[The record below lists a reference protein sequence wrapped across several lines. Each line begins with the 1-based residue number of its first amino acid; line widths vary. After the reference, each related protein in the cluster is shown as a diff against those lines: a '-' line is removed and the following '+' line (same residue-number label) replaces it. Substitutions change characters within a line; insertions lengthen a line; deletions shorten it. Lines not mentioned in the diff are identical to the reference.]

1 MEPVAEFKT
10 ILQLAKNLTI
20 QNNAKLYF
28 VYLPE
33 VSRYKDDSFKSKY
46 NKVKQ
51 IVDDLNI
58 TFLDMHSMV
67 FEKEEDPLI
76 LFPFERRKHYTVEG
90 YMKIAKEIYN
100 SR

>member
-67 FEKEEDPLI
+67 FEKRKI
-76 LFPFERRKHYTVEG
+76 L
-90 YMKIAKEIYN
+90 
-100 SR
+100 